1 MGGDSG
7 AWVIDNASGG
17 VCAHVLAWSS
27 ANNTAYISPME
38 ILLDDMARKLG
49 ADIKLPEHP
58 ADQCRLDQEKLQN
71 VSAEI
76 RVAEE
81 ALVPAAVDDGKTT
94 VLSRQLKPSPEMQ
107 SAPFN
112 LRNHFELETGANA
125 DKNDPNR
132 QAPASPPVSP
142 SPPLATSPPYRLAS
156 LSLIDSVA
164 QQRFPDT
171 DMLRH
176 VNTSYRAQSKK
187 EMLDGGRPMRSG
199 VSAEGRAAEGVQA
212 RC

>member
-38 ILLDDMARKLG
+38 ILLDDMARTLG
-49 ADIKLPEHP
+49 ADIQLPEHP
-58 ADQCRLDQEKLQN
+58 ADQCRLVQEKLNN

-76 RVAEE
+76 RAAEE
-81 ALVPAAVDDGKTT
+81 TLAPAPVEDGEIT
-94 VLSRQLKPSPEMQ
+94 VLSRQLEHSPGTQ
-107 SAPFN
+107 SAPLN
-112 LRNHFELETGANA
+112 LRNHFELEIGGAAGQEDTNY
-125 DKNDPNR
+125 
-132 QAPASPPVSP
+132 QAPASPTLSP
-142 SPPLATSPPYRLAS
+142 SPPLATSPPCHLES
-156 LSLIDSVA
+156 LGLIDSIA

-176 VNTSYRAQSKK
+176 VNTSYRAQSRK

-199 VSAEGRAAEGVQA
+199 VSAEGRAGGVQA

>member
-58 ADQCRLDQEKLQN
+58 ADQCRLVQEKLKN

-94 VLSRQLKPSPEMQ
+94 VLSRQLKLSPETQ

-112 LRNHFELETGANA
+112 LRNHFELETGADAGQEDSNY
-125 DKNDPNR
+125 
-132 QAPASPPVSP
+132 QAPASPPLSP
-142 SPPLATSPPYRLAS
+142 SPPLATSPPYHLAS

-199 VSAEGRAAEGVQA
+199 VSAEGRAEGVQA